1 MSNFHLEYLNRDA
14 YLLSISTITDTKT
27 FNFAKMSLTWWDERF
42 KWRSNGCVALCDKE
56 NNHLSYLFFTIDHYR
71 AYLLIHNLF
80 TPLAMRRNGYAFA
93 ILNEV
98 FNIAIQSDIKRFKL
112 SSISQS
118 LDFYLSIGF
127 IYWGLTSTADY
138 YCDLPIPLKGLKG
151 LKQMIRENET
161 RMLLGNTIEK
171 IYDKVNQN
179 HQRLNQHQMVIYEED
194 KIKMGSRYLF
204 DFLIAQKKL
213 E

>member
-1 MSNFHLEYLNRDA
+1 MSNFHLEYLSRDT
-14 YLLSISTITDTKT
+14 YLFSISTITDTKT
-27 FNFAKMSLTWWDERF
+27 LNFAKISLTWWDERF
-42 KWRSNGCVALCDKE
+42 KWRSNGCVALCDE
-56 NNHLSYLFFTIDHYR
+56 NNNHLSYLFFTIEHYR

-80 TPLAMRRNGYAFA
+80 TPLNMRRNGYAFA

-98 FNIAIQSDIKRFKL
+98 FNIAIKSDIKRFKL
-112 SSISQS
+112 GSISQS

-127 IYWGLTSTADY
+127 IYWGLNSAGDY
-138 YCDLPIPLKGLKG
+138 YCDLPIPLKGLRS
-151 LKQMIRENET
+151 LDAMIKET
-161 RMLLGNTIEK
+161 KTRTLLGNNMEK

-179 HQRLNQHQMVIYEED
+179 NQRLNQHQMVIYEED
-194 KIKMGSRYLF
+194 KIKMGSRYLL